1 VPGGESRSEVL
12 AVLLQEVVVRH
23 AGDVITNNAMQW
35 FLLALGDV
43 GGRESVRVLEVVI
56 KETSHTLH
64 DSFPLRRQ
72 LTVRV

>member
-1 VPGGESRSEVL
+1 VL
-12 AVLLQEVVVRH
+12 AILLQEVVVRH
-23 AGDVITNNAMQW
+23 TGNVVTHNAMQG

-43 GGRESVRVLEVVI
+43 EGRETARMLEVVT
-56 KETSHTLH
+56 KETSHTPH